1 MAILDLNGYDQNVNN
16 LNGPA
21 YEKMSLPAGAHALV
35 TSETPAT
42 FNLRH
47 ATGNALMVKFSG
59 AANLTFDCSA
69 TSGTTLT
76 LTNVVSD
83 TTGDLLVKNGKVKF
97 AYGAGWG
104 GSSNVTVAAGAT
116 LGVTDTGAATAFA
129 PVGGDSAR
137 SIVNLKLEADGESY
151 GKLDLGGNVAVK
163 TLRIGDTFL
172 PAGDYG
178 STASGAANANDNHF
192 TGTGILHVRRSG
204 LISPLHLMI
213 R

>member
-1 MAILDLNGYDQNVNN
+1 MKT
-16 LNGPA
+16 
-21 YEKMSLPAGAHALV
+21 KMIALAALV
-35 TSETPAT
+35 APA
-42 FNLRH
+42 
-47 ATGNALMVKFSG
+47 VKSIAMIAIAG
-59 AANLTFDCSA
+59 LVLCPAANASTFSVSNFGSTFTVTRDDASSA
-69 TSGTTLT
+69 ETVHYRTVSLSALAGEHFVEASGTLA
-76 LTNVVSD
+76 
-83 TTGDLLVKNGKVKF
+83 F

-116 LGVTDTGAATAFA
+116 LKVTDTGAATAFA
-129 PVGGDSAR
+129 RADGGP

-151 GKLDLGGNVAVK
+151 GKLDLGGNVSVK

-178 STASGAANANDNHF
+178 STESGARNTNDNHF
-192 TGTGILHVRRSG
+192 TGVGVLHVRRSG